1 MTRRALAHPTPVG
14 PGAMKA
20 ARAASGHA
28 HASAVAGNAGGRRVQ
43 ELHSEPTG
51 APAKTH
57 DVEHFLNGKMQVPG
71 GCRNRRKSR
80 DKAAAKGLTTRLV
93 GFLLIL

>member
-1 MTRRALAHPTPVG
+1 M
-14 PGAMKA
+14 
-20 ARAASGHA
+20 
-28 HASAVAGNAGGRRVQ
+28 Q

-80 DKAAAKGLTTRLV
+80 DKAQIAAKDLTKRIV